1 METWKKEKIP
11 NCENFQLSDQT
22 NSALQRTLRCH
33 AALIEDLLEIDG
45 YKSVLTARFQS
56 DPLEKR
62 YGQYRQMSG
71 GRFLVSLKETMCCEN
86 ILKMKSILKEG
97 LDVNAD
103 LKVDT
108 SHDPSEFEVLRE
120 RISKIN
126 YDLVALS
133 EDGKDVAVYVAGY
146 VAHKL
151 HNKFKD
157 CCSHMLLGN
166 HCTNDSY
173 VKRLSRGGLKVP
185 SNELSSYVSKAFAIL
200 DASTAIVYTSNLT
213 ARDGAEFV
221 LRETMSSFQ
230 GFACEKDITPVCNLI
245 NRIITNLFFNNK
257 RKITTYSKVD
267 DRVKAFKKSKR
278 EK

>member
-11 NCENFQLSDQT
+11 NCENFQLSGQT

-126 YDLVALS
+126 HGLVALS
-133 EDGKDVAVYVAGY
+133 EDEKDVAV
-146 VAHKL
+146 
-151 HNKFKD
+151 
-157 CCSHMLLGN
+157 MLLVTS
-166 HCTNDSY
+166 HTNY
-173 VKRLSRGGLKVP
+173 MINSRTVA
-185 SNELSSYVSKAFAIL
+185 VTCCWAII
-200 DASTAIVYTSNLT
+200 AQTI
-213 ARDGAEFV
+213 R
-221 LRETMSSFQ
+221 M
-230 GFACEKDITPVCNLI
+230 
-245 NRIITNLFFNNK
+245 
-257 RKITTYSKVD
+257 
-267 DRVKAFKKSKR
+267 
-278 EK
+278 